1 MKMKT
6 DYKDYT
12 PKPVN
17 LDDVELP
24 QGLEQLTEYIA
35 ENVHEVWAA
44 GRIKD
49 GWRYGEERNDKLKT
63 HPRLVPYSELPEEE
77 KVYDRE
83 TAMNTVKIII
93 KSGYTIEKH

>member
-1 MKMKT
+1 MNMII
-6 DYKDYT
+6 DDKDYI

-24 QGLEQLTEYIA
+24 QGLVQLTEFIA

-44 GRIKD
+44 GRVKD
-49 GWRYGEERNDKLKT
+49 GWRYGTERNDKLKT
-63 HPRLVPYSELPEEE
+63 HPRLVPYSDLPEDE

-83 TAMNTVKIII
+83 TAMNTVKMII
-93 KSGYTIEKH
+93 KLGYRII